1 MQDPSKSRV
10 DWYRERAADCL
21 ALAERA
27 PEMAKA
33 NFADMAADWLRL
45 AELSEQ
51 WQARYSRVGAAN
63 APGIFQR
70 DARLDYRH

>member
-1 MQDPSKSRV
+1 VQDPSKSGV

-27 PEMAKA
+27 PEGAKA
-33 NFADMAADWLRL
+33 TFADMAADWLRL

-51 WQARYSRVGAAN
+51 WQAKYRRVGAAN
-63 APGIFQR
+63 APGMFGR
-70 DARLDYRH
+70 YGRPH